1 MELAGDGSA
10 VAHET
15 GGEPSGPTLTVAA
28 VARRLGVAPTTLRTW
43 DRRYGLGPSAR
54 ASGAHRR
61 YTRADVERLEAMRR
75 LVLAGVTPAEAARVA
90 LHDHSPPPPG
100 QTPEP
105 AFGEHV
111 GRATRFAGTGGRVLS
126 LARGTP
132 RTRGLARAAMS
143 LDAEAV
149 TEILGSAM
157 AADGVMATWDNVL
170 RPLLVAVGE
179 RWEHTGEGVDV
190 EHVLSECAA
199 RVLHRQPTATDGTT
213 SPRPVLLACAPG
225 DSHVL
230 PVLVLAAALAERHI
244 GSLILGAATPASA
257 VTDAVRR
264 CGPAAVVLWSQVL
277 ETADVRLFDAV
288 PRLRPPSTL
297 IAAGQG
303 WPEELP
309 GSVLY
314 ATSLRHGVDLIG
326 AAVGI

>member
-1 MELAGDGSA
+1 MELAGDGSVVEQGA
-10 VAHET
+10 
-15 GGEPSGPTLTVAA
+15 GDEPSGPTLTVAA

-61 YTRADVERLEAMRR
+61 YSAADVERLEAMRR

-90 LHDHSPPPPG
+90 LQDARNASSNASEQDG
-100 QTPEP
+100 AQL
-105 AFGEHV
+105 

-143 LDAEAV
+143 LDGDAV
-149 TEILGSAM
+149 TDILTEAF
-157 AADGVMATWDNVL
+157 AADGVVATWDTVL

-199 RVLHRQPTATDGTT
+199 RALHRQPLGAGETAT
-213 SPRPVLLACAPG
+213 PRPVLLACAPG

-230 PVLVLAAALAERHI
+230 PVLVLAAALGERGI
-244 GSLILGAATPASA
+244 SSLILGAATPATA
-257 VTDAVRR
+257 LTDAVRR
-264 CGPAAVVLWSQVL
+264 CGPAAVVLWSQL
-277 ETADVRLFDAV
+277 PLTADVTLFDAV
-288 PRLRPPSTL
+288 PRLRPPTTL

-309 GSVLY
+309 GSVVY
-314 ATSLRHGVDLIG
+314 ATSLRHGVDLLA
-326 AAVGI
+326 AAVGS

>member
-15 GGEPSGPTLTVAA
+15 GVEPSAPTLTVAA

-61 YTRADVERLEAMRR
+61 YTPGDVERLEAMRR

-90 LHDHSPPPPG
+90 LHDPPPG
-100 QTPEP
+100 TSGGSVDGP
-105 AFGEHV
+105 GEHLD
-111 GRATRFAGTGGRVLS
+111 RATRFAGTGGRVLS

-149 TEILGSAM
+149 TAILISLM
-157 AADGVMATWDNVL
+157 AADGVVATWDNVL

-190 EHVLSECAA
+190 EHVLSECATRA
-199 RVLHRQPTATDGTT
+199 LHRQPLGSAEPA
-213 SPRPVLLACAPG
+213 SPRPALLACAPG
-225 DSHVL
+225 DTHVL
-230 PVLVLAAALAERHI
+230 PVLVLAAALGERDI
-244 GSLILGAATPASA
+244 ASLILGAATPADA
-257 VTDAVRR
+257 VGDAVRR
-264 CGPAAVVLWSQVL
+264 CGPAAVVIWSQL
-277 ETADVRLFDAV
+277 PQTADVTLFDAV

-303 WPEELP
+303 WPEDLP
-309 GSVLY
+309 GSVMY
-314 ATSLRHGVDLIG
+314 AASLRHGVDLIG
-326 AAVGI
+326 AAVGS